1 MSDGIKIIKRKAT
14 GFFKS
19 DDLLKIKK
27 AISQVNAIISNASI
41 ILRAYYLS
49 RFKESKE
56 SIIIDEQLIG
66 FACSVVQGKTK
77 PQLRGSNTSSSPL
90 LETFQQL
97 VTINKDIFGNAFV
110 ASDLSLSHI
119 LNYSIGNLITAYK
132 NNIAGHFTKYPKRVI
147 RCHLIN
153 KGFKNKEAIKIAAII
168 TNHHFYNSPIT
179 TEDGMVEGVDPGKFV
194 KLFPPKRKDEKP
206 LVYDIEVK
214 PWLYLQFMV
223 ALNRMLETQYPDV
236 PHKYRKLLN
245 PLPFHSSFVPMH
257 VRIDT
262 SGLSQ
267 LLMTQKRIEEFK
279 KWYLAIRGE
288 DLKMTTKGN
297 MLLSFEKLHGRQA
310 KDKAEEGAYATDL
323 WDYLTNLKTCKQWVQ
338 VLQNPMDSGT
348 MVFDN
353 AVMTEGVSISFQV
366 IEKSKFGRK
375 EFGKKK
381 KAQHE
386 NTEEKEDPP
395 VSATAK
401 KISLDPG
408 KKDILFL
415 TDGVTTL
422 RYTKGQRQQDTMLHA
437 RRNETL
443 KRRRKAGLEDFET
456 KVMSE
461 TSKKSCYYDTF
472 LKYCR
477 ARASKE
483 AELRVVY
490 GHPVFRQFKF
500 LGYCQTKSSEDRF
513 AHKVQA
519 TFSKSSEPLKS
530 KKTFKSLDPE
540 MLKNAKKVTNELVI
554 GWGNWGKNPNALK
567 GSAPTPGIGIRRRFE
582 RFFQTRTVCEHMT
595 SQTCPCCKESRTLKK
610 YGIGGKE
617 RHHLLRC
624 TNEKCESRWWNR
636 NVAGSLNILYRF
648 MRMNALPEI
657 EASRGRMKRV
667 PPLTSRT

>member
-1 MSDGIKIIKRKAT
+1 MSDDIRIIKRKAT

-19 DDLLKIKK
+19 DDLVTVKK
-27 AISQVNAIISNASI
+27 AIQEVNAIISNASI
-41 ILRAYYLS
+41 LLRAYYLS
-49 RFKESKE
+49 RFKASKE
-56 SIIIDEQLIG
+56 PITIDEKLIG
-66 FACSVVQGKTK
+66 FACSVVQGNEK
-77 PQLRGSNTSSSPL
+77 PQLRGSNASSSPL
-90 LETFQQL
+90 LETFTQL
-97 VTINKDIFGNAFV
+97 VAIKKDIFGDASV

-119 LNYSIGNLITAYK
+119 LSYSISNLITAYK
-132 NNIAGHFTKYPKRVI
+132 NNITSHFVKYPKRVI
-147 RCHLIN
+147 RCHLLN
-153 KGFKNKEAIKIAAII
+153 QGFKNKEAIKIAAII
-168 TNHHFYNSPIT
+168 TNHYFYNVPIT
-179 TEDGMVEGVDPGKFV
+179 SDDGLVEGVDPGNFV
-194 KLFPPKRKDEKP
+194 NLFPPQRKDKKP

-214 PWLYLQFMV
+214 PWVYLRKMV
-223 ALNRMLETQYPDV
+223 ALNRMLETRYPDV
-236 PHKYRKLLN
+236 LPKYRKLLN
-245 PLPFHSSFVPMH
+245 PLPFHSTFVPMH

-267 LLMTQKRIEEFK
+267 LLMTKKRIEEFK
-279 KWYLAIRGE
+279 DWYLAVRGE
-288 DLKMTTKGN
+288 HLEMTTKGN
-297 MLLSFEKLHGRQA
+297 MLQSFEVLHGRKAQ
-310 KDKAEEGAYATDL
+310 DKAEEGAYATDM
-323 WDYLTNLKTCKQWVQ
+323 WDFLTNLKTCKQWTQ
-338 VLQNPMDSGT
+338 ALQDPMDTGT

-353 AVMTEGVSISFQV
+353 AVVTDGVSISFQV
-366 IEKSKFGRK
+366 IKKSKFGRK
-375 EFGKKK
+375 EFGKKQ
-381 KAQHE
+381 KAKVEAKQEHE
-386 NTEEKEDPP
+386 PP

-415 TDGVTTL
+415 TDGIKTL
-422 RYTKGQRQQDTMLHA
+422 RYTKGQRQQDTMLHP
-437 RRNETL
+437 RIKETL

-461 TSKKSCYYDTF
+461 TRKKSCYYETF
-472 LKYCR
+472 REYCR
-477 ARASKE
+477 VRTSKE
-483 AELRVVY
+483 SELKAVY
-490 GHPVFRQFKF
+490 EHPIFRQFKF
-500 LGYCQTKSSEDRF
+500 LGYTRTKSSEDRF

-519 TFSKSSEPLKS
+519 TFSKSSEPF
-530 KKTFKSLDPE
+530 KKNFKSLDPE
-540 MLKNAKKVTNELVI
+540 MLKNAKNETNELVI

-582 RFFQTRTVCEHMT
+582 GYFQTRTVCEHMT

-657 EASRGRMKRV
+657 EASRGRMKGA